1 MLSSKSF
8 ILLDTT
14 LWSMIHFELKNL
26 YNISDKSVF
35 LNEDI

>member
-8 ILLDTT
+8 ILLDIT
-14 LWSMIHFELKNL
+14 LWSMIHFELNF